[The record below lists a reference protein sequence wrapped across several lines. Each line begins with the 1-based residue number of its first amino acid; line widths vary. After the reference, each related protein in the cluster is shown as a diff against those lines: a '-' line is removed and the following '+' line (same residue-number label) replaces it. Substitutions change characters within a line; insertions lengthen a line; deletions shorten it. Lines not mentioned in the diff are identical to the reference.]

1 MMAQSLFIVR
11 LIRMTGRGLLIAG
24 CLFLVLLSFVVPQVL
39 EELENSKSPY
49 LKKVQSNNLSRPT
62 RMIIP

>member
-1 MMAQSLFIVR
+1 MS
-11 LIRMTGRGLLIAG
+11 LLIAG
-24 CLFLVLLSFVVPQVL
+24 CIFLVLLSFVLPQVF
-39 EELENSKSPY
+39 EEWENSRNPS